1 MPKNIFDS
9 ALGES
14 EIFKSEEFL
23 FPEYVPERLP
33 FRDAQ
38 VDGIVHALR
47 PLLSGSR
54 PNNVFVHGA
63 SGTGKTAT
71 VRFVMR
77 ELEEKTDRAKSLYVN
92 CFEFNTRHSVL
103 SKITAFL
110 GRAIPRRGMATD
122 ETYSM
127 FLEALAK
134 SDFTP
139 IIILDE
145 VDQLFEK
152 GEGSKLLYDLL
163 RVFEYQKARIGI
175 VMLSNNMTMNFN
187 LDERVR
193 SSFTEEK
200 IVFNPY
206 TPQQL
211 KDILIDRA
219 EQAFQKNVLHK
230 DVIPLLAAKAAK
242 SGGDCRTAIEALLKA
257 GRLAEKEN
265 SKTVSVDH
273 LRESFDSIE
282 SSPAKKVLKHLSEP
296 EKNLLK
302 ILAQSSKELSSGEL
316 YEKYNESNDPLTIRR
331 LREFVTKLSTLNII
345 NAELNEGRGKT
356 RLISLKLSKNIV
368 LDELK

>member
-1 MPKNIFDS
+1 MERNIFS
-9 ALGES
+9 RNAGIH
-14 EIFKSEEFL
+14 EIFKNEKVLYPEFI
-23 FPEYVPERLP
+23 PERLP
-33 FRDAQ
+33 HRDREIDSL
-38 VDGIVHALR
+38 VYSFNPVIKGGKPI
-47 PLLSGSR
+47 
-54 PNNVFVHGA
+54 NVSVFGPVGV
-63 SGTGKTAT
+63 GKTVT
-71 VRFVMR
+71 VKYVLNQ
-77 ELEEKTDRAKSLYVN
+77 LEEFTDRAKHLYVN

-127 FLEALAK
+127 FLEALEK

-257 GRLAEKEN
+257 GRLEEKEN